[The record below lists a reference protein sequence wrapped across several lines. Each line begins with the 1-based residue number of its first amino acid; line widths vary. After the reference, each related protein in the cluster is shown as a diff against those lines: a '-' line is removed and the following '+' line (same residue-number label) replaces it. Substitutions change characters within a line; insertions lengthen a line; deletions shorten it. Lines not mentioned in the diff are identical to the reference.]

1 MKRRKDEVG
10 NGPAKRKAKREVADR
25 GEEAG
30 KSTAEER
37 GDKGER
43 EAVAVEAERLADWE
57 EGTRWWS
64 VVDEQM
70 SWGSFWCPSWDI
82 DEYLG
87 EAYNDASYGDVVW
100 DYDIWDLG
108 GINEVA
114 LFLEKIAMKRR
125 KDEAG
130 NGLAMRKAKREA
142 VDRGEEGGKSIVEER
157 VDEGEREA
165 VAVEA
170 ETLADWEEGT
180 RW

>member
-1 MKRRKDEVG
+1 MKRRKNEAG
-10 NGPAKRKAKREVADR
+10 NGPAMATKRKAKREVVDR

-37 GDKGER
+37 GDEGER
-43 EAVAVEAERLADWE
+43 DAVAVEAERLADWE

-87 EAYNDASYGDVVW
+87 EAYNDAPYGDVVW

-108 GINEVA
+108 GINEVP
-114 LFLEKIAMKRR
+114 
-125 KDEAG
+125 
-130 NGLAMRKAKREA
+130 
-142 VDRGEEGGKSIVEER
+142 
-157 VDEGEREA
+157 
-165 VAVEA
+165 
-170 ETLADWEEGT
+170 
-180 RW
+180 